1 MKKTVVTLAALLSLG
16 LVACSGNTEE
26 SSTSPIDTGDGTS
39 SPSSDSTPVDDEPII
54 TGVSIT
60 NKDELTAEWFIE
72 SGEARI
78 LAIETTPAADNM
90 ELLMDG
96 AMKITSSDPNVVTI
110 SGLGVNAVGVGTS
123 TITVTVTNSNGTTV
137 TDSVSITIENRPIL
151 QVGPQ
156 KVSAIAEGDF
166 YLGFV
171 KADGTTLMATGE
183 MKGFY
188 GATVGP
194 NQAGA
199 LFTLAKSGE
208 GWTMRVKTEEGNGQY
223 IAATRGK
230 GDDGDVHNNFVYQND
245 AFVWTYDEEGGYFH
259 ATVGDEGDTKDV
271 MVASSSNYGTI
282 GAYDISE
289 GIDGLFPL
297 LPYNFVEG
305 YAKVS
310 EPVSGQTYK
319 FGADKGGNP
328 NNAQCI
334 TGDMVNTYFLGT
346 TADPELAQ
354 DVIATEATEGWTL
367 KLENGKYIG
376 VAVSGTHLNAVY
388 QDEPHYFEYR
398 TTLETFVSTVQFDG
412 ADTEVILG
420 MDATHDTVSAYSMDE
435 VEQTN
440 VAHLYDGYYI
450 ADEEVVM
457 TEGPIAAE
465 PEDGVTLKFGV
476 YNDSAANKGYWMIT
490 GEMDGYYLGLVKTMD
505 KTAYDSAADVTA
517 VKVTD
522 TTWNLKLA
530 DDKYIMAKMS
540 DDGEH
545 TNILYGEQP
554 YAWTYDASRKV
565 FTTVLNEETYFIGGG
580 KQFDTLS
587 LSADRKYDDSTHAGF
602 FTWGKYEDVGGGE
615 PAAEVD
621 WSNPVE
627 KTVAELNSKEGLE
640 TDTLYKFTGIL
651 EGLNH
656 SDKYGNAYV
665 TDPTTG
671 ESVKLYGLVTDKT
684 DFYIDEKYGDI
695 KLENPGTAVADLADI
710 NNGEEVT
717 IIGVPLYWTLDE
729 GEELQICSY
738 LEAHAAKA
746 DATYAITSNPTT
758 NGTVS
763 LSAQTATYGTVI
775 TITAT
780 PETGYRVDKVE
791 VTSAFGKADVTKVND
806 TTYTFVSTVVNKVS
820 VTFADASVLDT
831 SMTITADALN
841 PSGYDDTGS
850 KNISVNGTDIAV
862 SYHGIMKG
870 TGENAGTIQ
879 SNKGKDTMIWNTVA
893 VPGTITSIVI
903 TYTTDAANDALT
915 TYYGVSDT
923 AYTAIP
929 DDDVAT
935 TLTACTADQVEGQ
948 VVTIPVANGGSYFAI
963 ARGTEGSAAYMSS
976 IVINF
981 TPAA

>member
-39 SPSSDSTPVDDEPII
+39 SPSSDSTPVDGTSSPSSDSTPVDDEPII

-60 NKDELTAEWFIE
+60 NKDELTAQWFIE

-96 AMKITSSDPNVVTI
+96 AMKITSSDSKVVTT

-137 TDSVSITIENRPIL
+137 TDSVSITIENRPII

-183 MKGFY
+183 MAGFY

-199 LFTLAKSGE
+199 LYTLAKSSE
-208 GWTMRVKTEEGNGQY
+208 GWTMRVKNEEGNGQY
-223 IAATRGK
+223 IAATRGV
-230 GDDGDVHNNFVYQND
+230 GTDGDVHNNFVYQND
-245 AFVWTYDEEGGYFH
+245 PFVWTYDEEGGYFH
-259 ATVGDEGDTKDV
+259 AIVGEEGDTKDV
-271 MVASSSNYGTI
+271 LLGSSGDYGTVSV
-282 GAYDISE
+282 YDIS
-289 GIDGLFPL
+289 GGATGLLPL
-297 LPYNFVEG
+297 VPYNFVEG

-310 EPVSGQTYK
+310 EPASGQTYK

-334 TGDMVNTYFLGT
+334 TGDMVNKYYLGT

-354 DVIATEATEGWTL
+354 DVTATEATEGWTL

-388 QDEPHYFEYR
+388 QDEPHYFEYN

-450 ADEEVVM
+450 ADEEIVM

-476 YNDSAANKGYWMIT
+476 YNDSAAYNGYWMIT
-490 GEMDGYYLGLVKTMD
+490 GEMDGYYLGLVKTMN
-505 KTAYDSAADVTA
+505 KTAYDGAADVTA

-565 FTTVLNEETYFIGGG
+565 FTTVLNEETYFIGGK

-587 LSADRKYDDSTHAGF
+587 LSADSNYANSTHAGF
-602 FTWGKYEDVGGGE
+602 FTWGEYEDVPE
-615 PAAEVD
+615 ETLPD
-621 WSNPVE
+621 PV
-627 KTVAELNSKEGLE
+627 KTTIGDILDGTTADGN
-640 TDTLYKFTGIL
+640 TIYQITGIL
-651 EGLNH
+651 EDLDH
-656 SDKYGNAYV
+656 SDKYGNAYL
-665 TDPTTG
+665 TDHTTG
-671 ESVKLYGLVTDKT
+671 ESVKVYG
-684 DFYIDEKYGDI
+684 IS
-695 KLENPGTAVADLADI
+695 GTMDAFTIEGGTISYKNSKDAIEALADVENGMMVTLNVQWSSQH
-710 NNGEEVT
+710 NNVSAVYVSSEADTTAYNVSVT
-717 IIGVPLYWTLDE
+717 TDGN
-729 GEELQICSY
+729 GS
-738 LEAHAAKA
+738 
-746 DATYAITSNPTT
+746 AT
-758 NGTVS
+758 
-763 LSAQTATYGTVI
+763 LSAETATYGTEI
-775 TITAT
+775 TLTVTPNANYVVEDVKVTTAYGSTYLTTKTENVYKFTAT
-780 PETGYRVDKVE
+780 CINKVE
-791 VTSAFGKADVTKVND
+791 VTFRDTAAAVTQ
-806 TTYTFVSTVVNKVS
+806 
-820 VTFADASVLDT
+820 LE
-831 SMTITADALN
+831 ITADKLGLGDYA
-841 PSGYDDTGS
+841 D
-850 KNISVNGTDIAV
+850 
-862 SYHGIMKG
+862 G
-870 TGENAGTIQ
+870 TGTIDGVNLSYTELADYGNGIQWRIKGGNTAALWNTAATPSEIESIEFVFNSKASHEDARLAVTFGTEAITENASDEDVTYNADGVTI
-879 SNKGKDTMIWNTVA
+879 NCD
-893 VPGTITSIVI
+893 
-903 TYTTDAANDALT
+903 
-915 TYYGVSDT
+915 
-923 AYTAIP
+923 
-929 DDDVAT
+929 
-935 TLTACTADQVEGQ
+935 VEGATFFRINH
-948 VVTIPVANGGSYFAI
+948 VVEGGFYIDSIIIHY
-963 ARGTEGSAAYMSS
+963 AA
-976 IVINF
+976 
-981 TPAA
+981 

>member
-60 NKDELTAEWFIE
+60 NKDELTAQWFIE

-137 TDSVSITIENRPIL
+137 TDSVSITIENRPII

-183 MKGFY
+183 MAGFY

-199 LFTLAKSGE
+199 LYTLAKSGE
-208 GWTMRVKTEEGNGQY
+208 GWTMRVKNEEGNGQY
-223 IAATRGK
+223 IAATRGV
-230 GDDGDVHNNFVYQND
+230 GTHGEVHNNFVYQND
-245 AFVWTYDEEGGYFH
+245 PFAWTYDEEGGYFH
-259 ATVGDEGDTKDV
+259 AIVGEEGDTKDV
-271 MVASSSNYGTI
+271 LLGSSGDYGTI
-282 GAYDISE
+282 SVYDIS
-289 GIDGLFPL
+289 GGATGLLPL
-297 LPYNFVEG
+297 VPYNFVEG

-310 EPVSGQTYK
+310 EPASGQTYK

-334 TGDMVNTYFLGT
+334 TGDMVNKYYLGT

-354 DVIATEATEGWTL
+354 DVTATEATEGWTL

-388 QDEPHYFEYR
+388 QDEPHYFEYN

-450 ADEEVVM
+450 ADEEIVM

-490 GEMDGYYLGLVKTMD
+490 GEMDGYYLGLVKTMN
-505 KTAYDSAADVTA
+505 KTAYDGAADVTA

-602 FTWGKYEDVGGGE
+602 FTWGKYDTETPDPDPAPAFPAKETAVETTVGAILDGTT
-615 PAAEVD
+615 AAA
-621 WSNPVE
+621 N
-627 KTVAELNSKEGLE
+627 
-640 TDTLYKFTGIL
+640 TLYKVSGIV
-651 EGLNH
+651 EGRDYDNA
-656 SDKYGNAYV
+656 YGNAYL

-671 ESVKLYGLVTDKT
+671 ESIALYGLVTHYDA
-684 DFYIDEKYGDI
+684 FYINDKGEYAIKNPATSDE
-695 KLENPGTAVADLADI
+695 DLKDVP
-710 NNGEEVT
+710 NGSNVT
-717 IIGVPLYWTLDE
+717 VIGYWTTWAKNLSAYLD
-729 GEELQICSY
+729 S
-738 LEAHAAKA
+738 H
-746 DATYAITSNPTT
+746 TT
-758 NGTVS
+758 NTDTYDVEINAGEHGSAT
-763 LSAQTATYGTVI
+763 LSAETATYGTEI
-775 TITAT
+775 TVTTEPAEGYIVDEIYVTNAWGQKIYLESSETNVYKFNAT
-780 PETGYRVDKVE
+780 C
-791 VTSAFGKADVTKVND
+791 
-806 TTYTFVSTVVNKVS
+806 VNKVT
-820 VTFADASVLDT
+820 VTFKDQNAKATSVVLNPTVLGFANESSYTDGT
-831 SMTITADALN
+831 ATITIDGTEVGITYANLRNGGRGEVTQMNKTTSLIYNTTAL
-841 PSGYDDTGS
+841 PYEIESIEFTYDTQQKGDS
-850 KNISVNGTDIAV
+850 KGRLAV
-862 SYHGIMKG
+862 SFG
-870 TGENAGTIQ
+870 TSA
-879 SNKGKDTMIWNTVA
+879 
-893 VPGTITSIVI
+893 ITEDSDEIVI
-903 TYTTDAANDALT
+903 DPTQGLDPVTINCD
-915 TYYGVSDT
+915 
-923 AYTAIP
+923 
-929 DDDVAT
+929 
-935 TLTACTADQVEGQ
+935 VEGA
-948 VVTIPVANGGSYFAI
+948 TFFRINKPVDGALYF
-963 ARGTEGSAAYMSS
+963 SS
-976 IVINF
+976 ITINF
-981 TPAA
+981 AQA